1 MKNLNEYLT
10 ASAKQYEYRV
20 KIAGELP
27 KENYEK
33 FKSALDMF
41 DVETCTAPKK
51 TPIQEN
57 PVDFPNH
64 KNEEVNIFD
73 VTLNYPA
80 NGEQLTQLARLAGI
94 LPANII
100 VIGKEFDDSMQEE
113 REGAEEGVRLETPD
127 YPAQTKEQKEASD
140 AYADSY
146 ETAAREFAGEVNTD
160 FEIAGGKTP
169 PAKYT
174 TDEAEGKDSPMSK
187 VKRQK
192 LKDIMK

>member
-1 MKNLNEYLT
+1 MKKLNEYLT
-10 ASAKQYEYRV
+10 ASEKTYDYRI

-33 FKSALDMF
+33 FKAALDMF

-51 TPIQEN
+51 TPIQSN

-73 VTLNYPA
+73 VILNYPA
-80 NGEQLTQLARLAGI
+80 NGEQLTQLARQAGI

-100 VIGKEFDDSMQEE
+100 VVGKDFDDSMQEE

-127 YPAQTKEQKEASD
+127 YPAQTTEQKEASD

-146 ETAAREFAGEVNTD
+146 ETAAREFASEVNTE
-160 FEIAGGKTP
+160 FEVAGGKTP
-169 PAKYT
+169 PAKFT

-187 VKRQK
+187 VKRQSI
-192 LKDIMK
+192 KDIMK